1 MIGRRYALLLVVVVV
16 WGSGVVDGRSEP
28 SQQTYSDGVPESFTL
43 YPPRDKQTAKYDETR
58 SCFSFKMG
66 ANKLPNSI
74 DPPEVSDWDLGY
86 GFMRISNEDW
96 LIVSAGPNK
105 RSVMKELG
113 QHNWS
118 DAFNVPVLEPLPRLL
133 EGEKRHITVDSSA
146 DTHAAWAKST
156 THFAKAKVGHMY
168 VMHVKDE
175 EADFYVLFR
184 VEQLE
189 QGEQCTISWKRI
201 PTPERKAQL

>member
-1 MIGRRYALLLVVVVV
+1 MIRRLPTMFLVSVVV
-16 WGSGVVDGRSEP
+16 WTSSIVPGRSDTN
-28 SQQTYSDGVPESFTL
+28 QQTTGDGVPENFTL
-43 YPPRDKQTAKYDETR
+43 YPPRDKLTGKYDETR
-58 SCFSFKMG
+58 ACFSFKLG
-66 ANKLPNSI
+66 ANKLPNST
-74 DPPEVSDWDLGY
+74 DPPAFSDWDLGY

-96 LIVSAGPNK
+96 LTVSSGRDQ

-113 QHNWS
+113 RYSWS
-118 DAFNVPVLEPLPRLL
+118 DSFNVPVLEPLPRLL
-133 EGEKRHITVDSSA
+133 EGETRHITIDSSA
-146 DTHAAWAKST
+146 DTHAAWATST

-168 VMHVKDE
+168 LMHVKDE

-201 PTPERKAQL
+201 PTPERKS